1 MSDLGAVLAA
11 AIEAGEPIGWQ
22 VVDPDGNV
30 VDSGPISF
38 AEMTSDLAESLGI
51 DPAQEG

>member
-1 MSDLGAVLAA
+1 MNPDEL
-11 AIEAGEPIGWQ
+11 EIGWQ

-38 AEMTSDLAESLGI
+38 AELTSDVLEQLNQES
-51 DPAQEG
+51 